1 MHNSAALLLIGLL
14 LVSMSL
20 TTGCATI
27 FSSDPEVISVTSDPA
42 GAKFQYGPFTGT
54 TPTSVAVPRK
64 ALSSFATFRKEGYEE
79 KTVPVITG
87 TQGVIWWGILFWP
100 SLIIDF
106 VTGNAYKLDP
116 PVINVVLDPKK

>member
-1 MHNSAALLLIGLL
+1 MRTLRPVVALVICLS
-14 LVSMSL
+14 LVVS
-20 TTGCATI
+20 GCATI
-27 FSSDPEVISVTSDPA
+27 FSSDPEVISVNSDPT
-42 GAKFQYGPFTGT
+42 GAKFQYGAFTGT
-54 TPTSVAVPRK
+54 TPASIAVPRK
-64 ALSSFATFRKEGYEE
+64 ALTSFATFRKEGYEE

-116 PVINVVLDPKK
+116 PLINVTLDPAKK